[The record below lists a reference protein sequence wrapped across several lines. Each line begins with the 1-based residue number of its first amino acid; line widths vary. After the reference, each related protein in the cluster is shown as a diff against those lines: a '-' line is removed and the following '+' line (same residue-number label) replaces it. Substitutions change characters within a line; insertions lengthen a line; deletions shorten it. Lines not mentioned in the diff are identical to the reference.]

1 MSWRAMSNLIL
12 ASASPRRQHLLKQ
25 LGLPFDVMPA
35 DIDESWRVEE
45 SPEDY
50 VKRLAYAKAWHL
62 APHNPMA
69 FVLGADTIVTIDGEI
84 LGKPRDAGEARAML
98 QRLSGRRHD
107 VLTGL
112 ALLHHHRAFT
122 RIDSVRT
129 SVWFRPLSDADI
141 DAYMATGEPFD
152 KAGSYAIQGDGSR
165 FVDGY
170 DGCYTNV
177 VGLPIR
183 RTAALL
189 RAAGL
194 TPSA

>member
-1 MSWRAMSNLIL
+1 MSNLIL
-12 ASASPRRQHLLKQ
+12 ASASPRRQHLLTQ
-25 LGLPFDVMPA
+25 LGLAFDVMPA
-35 DIDESWRVEE
+35 DIDESWRLEE
-45 SPEDY
+45 SPVDY
-50 VKRLAYAKAWHL
+50 VKRLAYAKAWHV
-62 APHNPMA
+62 AQDHPMV

-98 QRLSGRRHD
+98 RRLSGRHHD

-112 ALLHHHRAFT
+112 ALLHHQGAFT

-129 SVWFRPLSDADI
+129 SVRFRPLSDADI
-141 DAYMATGEPFD
+141 DAYMATREPFD

-189 RAAGL
+189 RTAGL
-194 TPSA
+194 TSCA